1 MKQLQA
7 GAGNT
12 CPTATCLP
20 QFRTKCGGIEPGA
33 QGERP
38 ASNPWTVVRPLLY
51 MLMQAV
57 SAVRLRGTEQS
68 QPYYKHLN
76 CRDAQASVRQEVM
89 VLHSQAMRLGVFR
102 EEYGVNQNRPLD
114 ARLLFCESGNSSS
127 DPLIA
132 DYLLIYSFLRS

>member
-1 MKQLQA
+1 MFKQLLPD
-7 GAGNT
+7 AGNT

-20 QFRTKCGGIEPGA
+20 QFRTECGGIEPGA
-33 QGERP
+33 QSERP

-57 SAVRLRGTEQS
+57 SAVRLRVGTGRGGQS
-68 QPYYKHLN
+68 NLNLITNHLN

-102 EEYGVNQNRPLD
+102 AEYGVN
-114 ARLLFCESGNSSS
+114 
-127 DPLIA
+127 
-132 DYLLIYSFLRS
+132 